1 MPDREGSLK
10 VMPTL
15 KLRGHGSKH
24 PLDSSDQVMSS
35 SSAGPS
41 KRPRRESLSRFDCD
55 YLNDEELSVLLENGG
70 FAG

>member
-1 MPDREGSLK
+1 MPDREDSPK

-41 KRPRRESLSRFDCD
+41 KMPRTERLSRFDYD
-55 YLNDEELSVLLENGG
+55 YLNDEEVSILLGNGA
-70 FAG
+70 FAE